1 MKRSFSSAFTA
12 GVLLIFLAAL
22 AAATWIDLPLSQ
34 ALYQPNQ
41 TWAIYLEA
49 MGFYPFYFPALLWL
63 LGLANDAEVK
73 GSIRTLCTAAFT
85 AATALMAYSSYHH
98 LESRS
103 VQLAFVPVCVVW
115 TILLFGYVFIL
126 AAESRCNAAWRKRER
141 FGFFWGTVYMLLG
154 NIIIHVIKPIWNRAR
169 FDEMMQQADFSNF
182 TPWYQPFGAG
192 GSSFPSGHTAAACGL
207 IFLVFICDAFP
218 QYRKYR
224 KFILILCSA
233 YIAAMAA
240 SRIIIGR
247 HFLSDTVAA
256 CLIMAGIFLLMRR
269 SKMYREML
277 DKLPLAES
285 DAPEKEIE

>member
-1 MKRSFSSAFTA
+1 MKRSFSSSFTA
-12 GVLLIFLAAL
+12 AVLFVLIAVL
-22 AAATWIDLPLSQ
+22 AAAAWVDLPLSQ
-34 ALYQPNQ
+34 ALYSPNQ
-41 TWAIYLEA
+41 TWAVYFEA

-98 LESRS
+98 LETRG
-103 VQLAFVPVCVVW
+103 VAMAFLPVCIVW
-115 TILLFGYVFIL
+115 TILLFGYVFLL
-126 AAESRCNAAWRKRER
+126 AAESRCSAAWRKRER
-141 FGFFWGTVYMLLG
+141 FGFFWGTVYMLIG
-154 NIIIHVIKPIWNRAR
+154 NIVIHALKPIWNRAR
-169 FDEMMQQADFSNF
+169 FDEMAQQMDFSGF

-192 GSSFPSGHTAAACGL
+192 GTSFPSGHTAAACGL

-224 KFILILCSA
+224 KFILVLCSV

-240 SRIIIGR
+240 SRIVIGR
-247 HFLSDTVAA
+247 HFFFFTVAP

-277 DKLPLAES
+277 DKLPLADS
-285 DAPEKEIE
+285 DAPERNEE